1 MTMHARS
8 ITLNSPEET
17 ADLAARLGA
26 KLRPG
31 DILLLEGEIGSGKTH
46 FARSLIQSLM
56 TFPEDVPS
64 PTFTLVQAYDT
75 PPGEI
80 WHCDLY
86 RLSALEEIEE
96 LGLSDAFETAICLIE
111 WPDKLGPLTPA
122 TALTVHLK
130 TDPNT
135 MGLRYLTL
143 SWSDPKWPQILESA
157 A

>member
-1 MTMHARS
+1 MTAPPLS

-17 ADLAARLGA
+17 ALFATRLGA
-26 KLRPG
+26 ALRPG
-31 DILLLEGEIGSGKTH
+31 DILLLEGDIGSGKTH

-56 TFPEDVPS
+56 AIPEDVPS

-75 PPGEI
+75 ESGEI

-86 RLSALEEIEE
+86 RLSAVEEVEE
-96 LGLSDAFETAICLIE
+96 LGLIDAFDTAICLVE
-111 WPDKLGPLTPA
+111 WPDKLGPLTPES
-122 TALTVHLK
+122 ALKMTFE

-135 MGLRYLTL
+135 METRQLTL
-143 SWSDPKWPQILESA
+143 SWSNPVWTPKLEIA